1 MVGMLR
7 RRQEGVAMV
16 EATIGTVLLLFAAL
30 GTLQLVLVF
39 HGALAGHTAVIR
51 AARTM
56 AITQDHWRAEQTFQQ
71 QMSTALRGISGSG
84 LSCGPNGPLVT
95 CAAEIHIPSIMPGA
109 GLFTGNTPF
118 EPMTIRHTGSYPY
131 GANSGN

>member
-1 MVGMLR
+1 MVALLR

-56 AITQDHWRAEQTFQQ
+56 AITGDHWRAEQTFQQ
-71 QMSTALRGISGSG
+71 QMSTALRGISAGPIR
-84 LSCGPNGPLVT
+84 CGPSGQVMACT
-95 CAAEIHIPSIMPGA
+95 ADIYIPSIMPGA
-109 GLFTGNTPF
+109 GMFTGNSPIG
-118 EPMTIRHTGSYPY
+118 PVSIPHTGTYPY

>member
-1 MVGMLR
+1 MVGLLR

-51 AARTM
+51 AARSM
-56 AITQDHWRAEQTFQQ
+56 AITGDEWRAEQTFQQ

-84 LSCGPNGPLVT
+84 LDCNNNGQVASCT
-95 CAAEIHIPSIMPGA
+95 ATITIPSIMPGA
-109 GLFTGNTPF
+109 GLFTGNSPIAA
-118 EPMTIRHTGSYPY
+118 MTIPHTGTYPY

>member
-7 RRQEGVAMV
+7 KRQEGVAMV

-56 AITQDHWRAEQTFQQ
+56 AITQDQGRAQQTFQA
-71 QMSTALRGISGSG
+71 QMSTALRGISGGG
-84 LSCGPNGPLVT
+84 LTCNPNPPLVSCT
-95 CAAEIHIPSIMPGA
+95 ATIFIPSIMPGA
-109 GLFTGNTPF
+109 GLFTGDSIIGPISIT
-118 EPMTIRHTGSYPY
+118 HTGSYPY

>member
-7 RRQEGVAMV
+7 TRQEGVAMV

-56 AITQDHWRAEQTFQQ
+56 PIA
-71 QMSTALRGISGSG
+71 TAS
-84 LSCGPNGPLVT
+84 P
-95 CAAEIHIPSIMPGA
+95 
-109 GLFTGNTPF
+109 
-118 EPMTIRHTGSYPY
+118 
-131 GANSGN
+131 

>member
-7 RRQEGVAMV
+7 TRQEGVAMV

-56 AITQDHWRAEQTFQQ
+56 AITGDHWRAEQTFQQ
-71 QMSTALRGISGSG
+71 QMSTALRGISGG
-84 LSCGPNGPLVT
+84 ALNCGNNGQLVT
-95 CAAEIHIPSIMPGA
+95 CSAVINIPSIMPGA
-109 GLFTGNTPF
+109 GLFTGNSPI
-118 EPMTIRHTGSYPY
+118 EPMDITHTGSYPY